1 MSNKHILVV
10 NSETSFFDLCTNNLV
25 NGCDVY
31 CTFEVCDEDMGWMKH
46 YLKRSHGHDLLLR
59 KIPQRKEKNSGLIK
73 KLTQYYMT
81 IFFMVLFY
89 FFIRLLT
96 D

>member
-1 MSNKHILVV
+1 MSNKHILVA
-10 NSETSFFDLCTNNLV
+10 NSETSFLDLCTNNLV
-25 NGCDVY
+25 SGCDVY

-46 YLKRSHGHDLLLR
+46 NLKRSHGHDLLLR
-59 KIPQRKEKNSGLIK
+59 KIPQRKAKSNGLIK
-73 KLTQYYMT
+73 KLKQYYMA
-81 IFFMVLFY
+81 IFLMILFC